1 MARKHQLYSERESL
15 APYLGAEEKA
25 INGTT
30 EVVFT
35 IKPRAVIIAVAWSHA
50 NDLLVKFVGDTA
62 FTTLS
67 SATIIALG
75 TGFYPLAIQSFKS
88 SGTGE
93 TGFVLVGLE

>member
-1 MARKHQLYSERESL
+1 MGRKHELYSERESL
-15 APYLGAEEKA
+15 APILGAEEKA

-35 IKPRAVIIAVAWSHA
+35 IKPRGVIIAVAWTA
-50 NDLLVKFVGDTA
+50 ADDILVKFVGDTD

-67 SATIIALG
+67 SEAIIALG

-88 SGTGE
+88 SDTNE
-93 TGFVLVGLE
+93 TGFILFGLE